1 MNSDHFIWTDHSVLY
16 TINAFGLEVPLR
28 YYGLLFMLSFVL
40 GFYYMWRLYR
50 SENRNVEHLD
60 SILNHMLLGTI
71 IGARLGHCLFYDP
84 AFFLSNPLEILFVWK
99 GGLASHGGL
108 IGILIGLYL
117 FCKKHPDTPYLWL
130 IDRLTVPS
138 ALGAFFIRMG
148 NFFNSEI
155 IGVPSNLPWAIIFVN
170 GDHSSVPDYTPRHP
184 SMLYEA
190 AGYLIIWVV
199 LFSITKIKK
208 ENLQPGLCLGL
219 LLVLV
224 FTVRFIVE
232 FTKTKQENFDLGSLN
247 MGHFLSIPFILIGL
261 YFVVRAFKNS
271 ENKPLMN

>member
-1 MNSDHFIWTDHSVLY
+1 
-16 TINAFGLEVPLR
+16 
-28 YYGLLFMLSFVL
+28 MLSFVL

-199 LFSITKIKK
+199 LFSLTKIKK
-208 ENLQPGLCLGL
+208 EKLQPGLCLGL

-261 YFVVRAFKNS
+261 YFVVRAFRNI
-271 ENKPLMN
+271 ENKPSMN

>member
-71 IGARLGHCLFYDP
+71 VGARLGHCLFYDP
-84 AFFLSNPLEILFVWK
+84 AFFLSNPLQILFVWK

-170 GDHSSVPDYTPRHP
+170 GDHSSAPDYTPRHP

-199 LFSITKIKK
+199 LFLITKIKK
-208 ENLQPGLCLGL
+208 EKLQPGLCLGL

-271 ENKPLMN
+271 ENKPSMN

>member
-1 MNSDHFIWTDHSVLY
+1 MKSEHFVWTDHSVLY
-16 TINAFGLEVPLR
+16 TIKAFGFEVPLR
-28 YYGLLFMLSFVL
+28 YYGLLFMLSFVF

-50 SENRNVEHLD
+50 SDNKNVEHLD

-71 IGARLGHCLFYDP
+71 IGARLGHCFFYDP
-84 AFFLSNPLEILFVWK
+84 IFFLNHPMEILYVWK

-117 FCKKHPDTPYLWL
+117 FCRKHPDTPYLWL

-138 ALGAFFIRMG
+138 VFGAFLIRIG

-155 IGVPSNLPWAIIFVN
+155 IGLPSNLPWAIIFVN
-170 GDHSSVPDYTPRHP
+170 GDHSPEPDFTPRHP

-190 AGYLIIWVV
+190 ASYLIIFGI
-199 LFSITKIKK
+199 LLLITKIMK
-208 ENLQPGLCLGL
+208 EKLLPGLCLGL

-224 FTVRFIVE
+224 FTARFIVE
-232 FTKTKQENFDLGSLN
+232 FTKTRQESFDLGSLN
-247 MGHFLSIPFILIGL
+247 MGHILSIPLILIGV
-261 YFVVRAFKNS
+261 YFVVRALKLSSASQTNI
-271 ENKPLMN
+271 